1 MNGSL
6 AKNANRV
13 RTLVLILFFPFI
25 LHVGSDA
32 QIICKVM
39 FYNTENLFDAVN
51 DSTTDDEEFL
61 PDGARKWTNSRY
73 HKKLDAVSRV
83 IIAAGGWQIPDVV
96 GLCEVEN
103 NQVITDLTEHG
114 ILAEI
119 GYSFI
124 HYDSPDSR
132 GIDICML
139 YRPEKVKILTHES
152 WKIPLP
158 DNNALKLRDILFVK
172 TLIGTDTVDFIFCHW
187 PSRRDGMLAS
197 SEKRDIVAEFTGL
210 KLDSVYNH
218 SGGTEKIILMGDLN
232 SSPAD
237 ETVLKVAEMG
247 RLVNLTT
254 GLSQEG
260 KGSYRFRGVW
270 EMIDQVLV
278 SESVI
283 KEYHRENTGCM
294 PEVSVAALN
303 FLMEDDP
310 DYPGQRPFSTYREY
324 KWQGGYSDHLPVLL
338 TICP

>member
-1 MNGSL
+1 
-6 AKNANRV
+6 
-13 RTLVLILFFPFI
+13 
-25 LHVGSDA
+25 
-32 QIICKVM
+32 M

-61 PDGARKWTNSRY
+61 PDGTRKWTNSRY

-103 NQVITDLTEHG
+103 KQVITDLTEHS
-114 ILAEI
+114 ILADI
-119 GYSFI
+119 RYSFI

-139 YRPEKVKILTHES
+139 YRPDKVKILTQES
-152 WKIPLP
+152 WRIPLP
-158 DNNALKLRDILFVK
+158 DSSAFKLRDILFVK
-172 TLIGTDTVDFIFCHW
+172 TLIGTDTIDFVFCHW
-187 PSRRDGMLAS
+187 PSRRDGILAS
-197 SEKRDIVAEFTGL
+197 SEKRDMVAEFAGL
-210 KLDSVYNH
+210 KLDSVFSH
-218 SGGTEKIILMGDLN
+218 SGGVEKIIMMGDLN

-237 ETVLKVAEMG
+237 RTVCKLAETG
-247 RLVNLTT
+247 RLVNLTS
-254 GLSQEG
+254 GLFLEG

-283 KEYHRENTGCM
+283 NEYSQGNIDCM
-294 PEVSVAALN
+294 PEVNVVN
-303 FLMEDDP
+303 PDFLLEDDP

-338 TICP
+338 TICL